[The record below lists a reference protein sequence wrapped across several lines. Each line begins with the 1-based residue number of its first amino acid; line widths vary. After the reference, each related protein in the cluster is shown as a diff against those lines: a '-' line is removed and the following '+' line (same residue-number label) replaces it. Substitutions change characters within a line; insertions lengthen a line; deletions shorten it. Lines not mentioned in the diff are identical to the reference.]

1 MKKIKEQKELLEI
14 VSDIIEQQSHEIEVL
29 RNIVKRYHLKYGE
42 EVESGFIKIEDNE
55 DILITEMAKV
65 IICDSDKLSYTSNFQ
80 GIKELKRK
88 LE

>member
-1 MKKIKEQKELLEI
+1 MKKLNEAKEYIGLVK
-14 VSDIIEQQSHEIEVL
+14 SIIEQQSHEIEVL

-55 DILITEMAKV
+55 DIVITEMAKV
-65 IICDSDKLSYTSNFQ
+65 IICDSDNLSYTSNFQ
-80 GIKELKRK
+80 EIQELKRK